1 VQAIAGALERK
12 LACDFLIETALAD
25 EEGQYLAM
33 YGLNRILDYLGEVH
47 GHETWAYGAGLER
60 NFTCGNVAS
69 GLRESSVNSEG
80 VKDGAYISS
89 RDGEERGQ
97 ESSKEI
103 HWEKVGVWVDDPAPR
118 SP

>member
-33 YGLNRILDYLGEVH
+33 WGLSRLLAYLDEVDGH
-47 GHETWAYGAGLER
+47 GTWAYGAGLER
-60 NFTCGNVAS
+60 NFTCDDVAN
-69 GLRESSVNSEG
+69 GLQGSSVNS
-80 VKDGAYISS
+80 VSVRDDAYISS
-89 RDGEERGQ
+89 CDGEERGQ

-103 HWEKVGVWVDDPAPR
+103 H
-118 SP
+118 